1 MSMSPFGVDHGD
13 ISKSAKEAFKQ
24 AWRVGSEKRASR
36 KLVMGAFHNA
46 RSNGDPLGVA
56 SNKALTATLPVR
68 RSWRKKYSE
77 LGRGQKLVAQTS
89 AHSRTLAVGAAGG
102 GGYVG
107 LKEYKKSPGKYEL
120 QNYKRKG
127 STVEA

>member
-1 MSMSPFGVDHGD
+1 MLSPFGVDHGD

-56 SNKALTATLPVR
+56 SNKALSATLPIR
-68 RSWRKKYSE
+68 SSWRAKYNKLSA
-77 LGRGQKLVAQTS
+77 GQKAVAQTS
-89 AHSRTLAVGAAGG
+89 AHSRTLGAGAVGG
-102 GGYVG
+102 GGYAG
-107 LKEYKKSPGKYEL
+107 YKEYKKSPEK
-120 QNYKRKG
+120 YKRKG
-127 STVEA
+127 STVEG